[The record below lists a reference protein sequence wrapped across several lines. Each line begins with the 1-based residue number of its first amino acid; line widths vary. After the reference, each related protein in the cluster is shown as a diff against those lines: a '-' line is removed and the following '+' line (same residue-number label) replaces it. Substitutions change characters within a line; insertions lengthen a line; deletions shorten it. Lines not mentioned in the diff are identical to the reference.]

1 MLVLTRKPNQSIMI
15 GDEIEITVLAIG
27 RDKVRFGIRAPRE
40 IPVYRTE
47 LYLNIQAE
55 REANAGDVSARAT
68 PARTRAAARSQD
80 RG

>member
-27 RDKVRFGIRAPRE
+27 TDKIRFGIRAPRE

-47 LYLNIQAE
+47 LYLNIRAE
-55 REANAGDVSARAT
+55 REANAGNVSARAT
-68 PARTRAAARSQD
+68 PARRAAARSQD